1 MHLNMFTIHTCSI
14 LEQQTSTFSHDPQ
27 ILLDQDHDLLFA
39 LYGIA
44 LQLVYLF
51 CANIS
56 FVLDMFFCELSST
69 NHNSWLCMA
78 T

>member
-14 LEQQTSTFSHDPQ
+14 LQQQTSTFSHDPQ

-39 LYGIA
+39 LYGIP
-44 LQLVYLF
+44 LQLVHLF

-56 FVLDMFFCELSST
+56 FVLDMFLCELSST